1 MGTTKTETSKMDPLQ
16 QKFMEEALLPF
27 AREIAGT
34 PYETFE
40 GERVAGFTPTQQRAL
55 YGYGQLSLPSE
66 LATASGIVEDV
77 ATMTPEELSA
87 QRAQY
92 AQEYTDLIMDPT
104 RARLL
109 REQDIARSTEA
120 GQMTRALGGAGFGL
134 SRRGVAEGEREAA
147 RDVAVREL
155 EARIAGQGLDYGTQR
170 LMSDIGLRTGAA
182 GQLAGFGMTGLGAQ
196 TDILGRQLAAGDVG
210 RTLEQARLDVPY
222 QDYLARM
229 QYPLTQFGVLTGA
242 AGAVPAGYGTTT
254 ARDPMGTF
262 GNILGGI
269 GAVGQGGG
277 LGAFFSDA
285 ALKKNIKKVGQ
296 INGVNLYRWDWN
308 EEAKSIGADQYP
320 STGVIAQEI
329 EKKYPEHVIIDK
341 TGYRRVNYSGLYSDL
356 GGI

>member
-1 MGTTKTETSKMDPLQ
+1 MGSKTETKEMPEF
-16 QKFMEEALLPF
+16 QKKFLEETVIPF
-27 AREIAGT
+27 AQDFLGT
-34 PYETFE
+34 PYESYT
-40 GERVAGFTPTQQRAL
+40 GERVAGLTPLQQQAL
-55 YGYGQLSLPSE
+55 SGYGALSLPSE

-104 RARLL
+104 RARLR

-120 GQMTRALGGAGFGL
+120 GQMTRALGGAGFGA

-182 GQLAGFGMTGLGAQ
+182 GQLAGLGMTGLGAQ
-196 TDILGRQLAAGDVG
+196 TDILGRQMGAGEAVRALD
-210 RTLEQARLDVPY
+210 QARLDVPY

-254 ARDPMGTF
+254 TRDPFGTF
-262 GNILGGI
+262 GSVLGG
-269 GAVGQGGG
+269 VGSLGMG
-277 LGAFFSDA
+277 LGPKGFGWFGD
-285 ALKKNIKKVGQ
+285 
-296 INGVNLYRWDWN
+296 
-308 EEAKSIGADQYP
+308 
-320 STGVIAQEI
+320 
-329 EKKYPEHVIIDK
+329 
-341 TGYRRVNYSGLYSDL
+341 
-356 GGI
+356 

>member
-1 MGTTKTETSKMDPLQ
+1 MDPIQ
-16 QKFMEEALLPF
+16 QKFMEETLLPF

-34 PYETFE
+34 PFETFE

-66 LATASGIVEDV
+66 LATASGVVEDV

-104 RARLL
+104 RARLR

-120 GQMTRALGGAGFGL
+120 GQMTRALGGAGFD
-134 SRRGVAEGEREAA
+134 STRRGIAEGEREAA

-182 GQLAGFGMTGLGAQ
+182 GQLAGLGMTSLGAQ
-196 TDILGRQLAAGDVG
+196 TDILGRQMGAGEAE
-210 RTLEQARLDVPY
+210 RALEQARLDVPY
-222 QDYLARM
+222 EDYLAAM

-242 AGAVPAGYGTTT
+242 GQAFPAGIGTTREKT
-254 ARDPMGTF
+254 PLAGTL
-262 GNILGGI
+262 IETGGKI
-269 GAVGQGGG
+269 GAAYYGKPV
-277 LGAFFSDA
+277 S
-285 ALKKNIKKVGQ
+285 
-296 INGVNLYRWDWN
+296 
-308 EEAKSIGADQYP
+308 
-320 STGVIAQEI
+320 
-329 EKKYPEHVIIDK
+329 
-341 TGYRRVNYSGLYSDL
+341 
-356 GGI
+356 

>member
-1 MGTTKTETSKMDPLQ
+1 MSTTKTTTSKMDPIQ
-16 QKFMEEALLPF
+16 QKFLEDTLLPF

-34 PYETFE
+34 PYESYT
-40 GERVAGFTPTQQRAL
+40 GERVAGLTPLQQQAIS
-55 YGYGQLSLPSE
+55 GYGALSLPSE

-92 AQEYTDLIMDPT
+92 AQEYTDLILDPT
-104 RARLL
+104 RARLR

-182 GQLAGFGMTGLGAQ
+182 GQLAGLGMTGLGAQ
-196 TDILGRQLAAGDVG
+196 TDILGRQMGAGEAE
-210 RTLEQARLDVPY
+210 RALEQARLDVPY
-222 QDYLARM
+222 EDYLAAM

-242 AGAVPAGYGTTT
+242 GQAFPAGIGTTREKT
-254 ARDPMGTF
+254 PLAGT
-262 GNILGGI
+262 LLETGGKVAAAYYGI
-269 GAVGQGGG
+269 PPVGAPT
-277 LGAFFSDA
+277 
-285 ALKKNIKKVGQ
+285 I
-296 INGVNLYRWDWN
+296 
-308 EEAKSIGADQYP
+308 
-320 STGVIAQEI
+320 
-329 EKKYPEHVIIDK
+329 
-341 TGYRRVNYSGLYSDL
+341 
-356 GGI
+356 

>member
-1 MGTTKTETSKMDPLQ
+1 MSTTKTTTSKMDPIQ
-16 QKFMEEALLPF
+16 QKFLEDTLLPF

-34 PYETFE
+34 PYESYT
-40 GERVAGFTPTQQRAL
+40 GERVAGLTPLQQQAIS
-55 YGYGQLSLPSE
+55 GYGALSLPSE

-92 AQEYTDLIMDPT
+92 AQEYTDLILDPT

-182 GQLAGFGMTGLGAQ
+182 GQLAGLGMTGLGAQ
-196 TDILGRQLAAGDVG
+196 TDILGRQMGAGEAE
-210 RTLEQARLDVPY
+210 RALEQARLDVPY
-222 QDYLARM
+222 EDYLAAM

-242 AGAVPAGYGTTT
+242 GQAFPAGIGTTREKT
-254 ARDPMGTF
+254 PLAGT
-262 GNILGGI
+262 LLETGGKVAAAYYGI
-269 GAVGQGGG
+269 PPVGAPT
-277 LGAFFSDA
+277 
-285 ALKKNIKKVGQ
+285 I
-296 INGVNLYRWDWN
+296 
-308 EEAKSIGADQYP
+308 
-320 STGVIAQEI
+320 
-329 EKKYPEHVIIDK
+329 
-341 TGYRRVNYSGLYSDL
+341 
-356 GGI
+356 